1 MYSKITIVKIQSLH
15 NIESK
20 INKSF
25 KEKYLSTE
33 YTYNYQCGN
42 YLLYNE
48 RCRVVAIYKDY
59 IIFNDSTEF
68 LRRFYKKIE
77 SKPRLN
83 RILTFY
89 ENYSKIFPN
98 YMILRE
104 SEYLYKNI
112 RRKQKMID
120 AVNEI
125 KREEEENRRL
135 IGCEKKSLKNENNVK
150 VFTKDI
156 NDDIQ
161 NYNPSETRDFDDN
174 SFSNSISISYH
185 SKKFIPSSENS
196 FINDNKNNCNVINE
210 TNLSIEKILNIMN
223 TSKIYSDELKQ
234 GILIEENI
242 KQKKQIDKENQYL
255 NSPKKTKKYISKI
268 IHSQNQ
274 ISLNTKDIITNITSP
289 TYNHI
294 HKLLSNLNSGNNDK
308 NYNIINNYQNIII
321 PKGNTIIN
329 INNNYY
335 QYDSNRNNF
344 NNNNLNSLTPHLKK
358 NHKTIKIESS
368 NNTNKKTISSPIY
381 HKIPS
386 QLKIIDNNKQ
396 RKQNIMSPQIVKK
409 NEFELKS
416 PSKTNITT
424 PKINNLFS
432 ERINPSIKQC
442 KSTKGIYEQNINQN
456 KNKNSNIYGSI
467 YQKKKEGE
475 KKIKDQKPNNL
486 KIKQIYKKVN
496 KTKKE
501 KEKEKENL
509 LYSPKNLNLQNSS
522 PFSDLRKKYKN
533 YIKKTQGSSY
543 ISKRNSC
550 DNFLL
555 ETKSKKNFKE
565 KYGYTVKKTN
575 AFTPNKSALTQNKN
589 DSTITSQKSI
599 VLSPKVNSS
608 NIKNNC
614 NDSSCLSPIPIREN
628 RKNFLENLKKK
639 QTIQNEKSS
648 SKTNLK
654 N

>member
-1 MYSKITIVKIQSLH
+1 MNSKITNTKIKSL
-15 NIESK
+15 NKIESN
-20 INKSF
+20 INK
-25 KEKYLSTE
+25 KLKQKYLSIE
-33 YTYNYQCGN
+33 YTYNHQCGN

-48 RCRVVAIYKDY
+48 KSRVVAIYKDY
-59 IIFNDSTEF
+59 LILDDSTEF
-68 LRRFYKKIE
+68 LRRFYSKIE

-98 YMILRE
+98 YMILPE

-125 KREEEENRRL
+125 KKEEEENRRL
-135 IGCEKKSLKNENNVK
+135 IGGEKKYLKNKDNIE

-174 SFSNSISISYH
+174 SFNNSISISYL
-185 SKKFIPSSENS
+185 SKKFIPNNENS
-196 FINDNKNNCNVINE
+196 FTNENKNNCNIVNE

-223 TSKIYSDELKQ
+223 TSKIYTDELKQ
-234 GILIEENI
+234 GILIEEDI
-242 KQKKQIDKENQYL
+242 KKQKQIDKENQFL
-255 NSPKKTKKYISKI
+255 ISPKKSKKYISKI
-268 IHSQNQ
+268 INSQNH
-274 ISLNTKDIITNITSP
+274 ISLNPKDILTNIASP

-335 QYDSNRNNF
+335 QYDSNKNNF
-344 NNNNLNSLTPHLKK
+344 NNKHLNAFTPHLKK
-358 NHKTIKIESS
+358 NHKTINIESS
-368 NNTNKKTISSPIY
+368 TNSNKKTITSPIY

-386 QLKIIDNNKQ
+386 QLKIIDNNNQ
-396 RKQNIMSPQIVKK
+396 RKQTIMSPQIVKK
-409 NEFELKS
+409 YEFELKS

-424 PKINNLFS
+424 PKNNNLFS
-432 ERINPSIKQC
+432 ERINTSVKQC
-442 KSTKGIYEQNINQN
+442 KSTKGIYEQNLNIN
-456 KNKNSNIYGSI
+456 KNKSKNYNLYGSI
-467 YQKKKEGE
+467 YQMKKEE
-475 KKIKDQKPNNL
+475 KKTTNKKPKKL

-501 KEKEKENL
+501 KENI
-509 LYSPKNLNLQNSS
+509 LYSPKNIDLQNKS
-522 PFSDLRKKYKN
+522 PFSELKKKHKN
-533 YIKKTQGSSY
+533 YIKKAQGSSY

-565 KYGYTVKKTN
+565 KYGYTIKKNN
-575 AFTPNKSALTQNKN
+575 AFTPNKSTLTQNKN

-599 VLSPKVNSS
+599 LMSPKVDYS
-608 NIKNNC
+608 NTRINC
-614 NDSSCLSPIPIREN
+614 NDSSYLSPVPIRVN
-628 RKNFLENLKKK
+628 RKFFLENLKKK
-639 QTIQNEKSS
+639 QNMKNLKSS
-648 SKTNLK
+648 SKTNIK
-654 N
+654 K

>member
-1 MYSKITIVKIQSLH
+1 MYSKITFVKIKSE
-15 NIESK
+15 NKIESK
-20 INKSF
+20 INKIL
-25 KEKYLSTE
+25 KKKYLSTE

-48 RCRVVAIYKDY
+48 RSRVVAIYKEY
-59 IIFNDSTEF
+59 LIFDDSTEF
-68 LRRFYKKIE
+68 LRRFYTKIE

-98 YMILRE
+98 YMILPE
-104 SEYLYKNI
+104 SKYLYKNI

-135 IGCEKKSLKNENNVK
+135 IGSEKKYLQNENNVK
-150 VFTKDI
+150 VFTQDI
-156 NDDIQ
+156 NDYIE
-161 NYNPSETRDFDDN
+161 NHNPSETRDFDDN
-174 SFSNSISISYH
+174 SFSNSISISYL
-185 SKKFIPSSENS
+185 SKKCIPSCENS
-196 FINDNKNNCNVINE
+196 FINENKNNYNIINE

-242 KQKKQIDKENQYL
+242 KRKKQIEKENQYL

-268 IHSQNQ
+268 INSQNH
-274 ISLNTKDIITNITSP
+274 ISLNTKDIITNISSP
-289 TYNHI
+289 TYSHI

-344 NNNNLNSLTPHLKK
+344 NNNNINSFTPHLKK
-358 NHKTIKIESS
+358 NHKTINIESS
-368 NNTNKKTISSPIY
+368 TNINKKIITSPIY
-381 HKIPS
+381 NKIPS

-396 RKQNIMSPQIVKK
+396 RKQTIMSPQIVKK
-409 NEFELKS
+409 NEFVIKS

-424 PKINNLFS
+424 PKNNNYFS
-432 ERINPSIKQC
+432 ERINTTIKQC
-442 KSTKGIYEQNINQN
+442 KSTKGICEHKMNLNQN
-456 KNKNSNIYGSI
+456 KNKNYNLYGSI
-467 YQKKKEGE
+467 YQKKKEEE
-475 KKIKDQKPNNL
+475 KKTKDTKSNNL

-501 KEKEKENL
+501 KEKENL
-509 LYSPKNLNLQNSS
+509 LYSPKNICLQNKS
-522 PFSDLRKKYKN
+522 PFSDLRKKHKK

-565 KYGYTVKKTN
+565 KYGYTVKKN
-575 AFTPNKSALTQNKN
+575 NGFTPNKSSLTQTKN
-589 DSTITSQKSI
+589 DSTITSQKS
-599 VLSPKVNSS
+599 VLMSPKVNDS
-608 NIKNNC
+608 NAKINC
-614 NDSSCLSPIPIREN
+614 NDSSCLSPIPIRVN
-628 RKNFLENLKKK
+628 RKFFLENLKKK
-639 QTIQNEKSS
+639 QNIKNEKSS